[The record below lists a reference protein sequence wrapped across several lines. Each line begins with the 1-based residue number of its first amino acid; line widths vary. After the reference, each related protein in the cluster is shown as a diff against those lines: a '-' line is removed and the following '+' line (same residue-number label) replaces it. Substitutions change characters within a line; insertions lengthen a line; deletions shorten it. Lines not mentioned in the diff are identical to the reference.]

1 MYNGHVHD
9 DFVVQRT
16 SAYID
21 QVDLRHSF
29 VSSLG
34 TGALQEY
41 YIGHQ
46 AQLHGAHDRS
56 FLALSVQSDNH
67 LSQLS
72 VRQTLDFAARCQGA
86 GFGEYSVVVYAM
98 QIYPS

>member
-1 MYNGHVHD
+1 MYNGHVLD
-9 DFVVQRT
+9 EFVVQRT

-29 VSSLG
+29 VTSLG
-34 TGALQEY
+34 TGALQECCSR
-41 YIGHQ
+41 GHQ
-46 AQLHGAHDRS
+46 AQWHGAHDRS
-56 FLALSVQSDNH
+56 FLVLSVQSDNH

-86 GFGEYSVVVYAM
+86 GFGGYSVVYAM